1 MNTKHWNWIQGF
13 ALAALLPLFAACSS
27 EGDELLQGEEK
38 QPVQVNITRAATDG
52 NDWSW
57 QDNDQIK
64 MNITPY
70 GGTATEYI
78 LTYQNGNWNNT
89 ALGEMTLPATVNA
102 WWPNTNNAS
111 HEKFTYENVQDTW
124 YQINGM
130 ADINGSMS
138 QNTVDLY
145 RRSDWMTTDVNTQIT
160 SSALSLNMKHR
171 LCKVTVKIVGF
182 EGWDTNPTMENIR
195 FFGKDNNNLSGT
207 ATPSDYIDIIPLQIT
222 TTDNHTAYTAFISS
236 YDYSGIYILPLM
248 KFTIDSV
255 DYIIYTPENIG
266 NSGFLELGYAYN
278 FNLKVVRKGT
288 NTTTRSVDTSEC
300 ELELVKVEDM
310 NKN

>member
-1 MNTKHWNWIQGF
+1 MTRHRKLIKIF
-13 ALAALLPLFAACSS
+13 APVALLPLFAACNGEDSVLTQT
-27 EGDELLQGEEK
+27 GDK
-38 QPVQVNITRAATDG
+38 QPVQVNIARATMNDG

-64 MNITPY
+64 MSITPY
-70 GGTATEYI
+70 GGTATEYT
-78 LTYQNGNWNNT
+78 LTYQNGNRNNT

-102 WWPNTNNAS
+102 WWPNTDNAS
-111 HEKFTYENVQDTW
+111 HERFTYENVQDTW

-138 QNTVDLY
+138 QNTEDLY

-160 SSALSLNMKHR
+160 SSALSLKLRHR

-182 EGWDTNPTMENIR
+182 EGWDTNPTMKDIR
-195 FFGKDNNNLSGT
+195 FFGKDNNDLSGT

-255 DYIIYTPENIG
+255 DYIIYTPEDIG

-278 FNLKVVRKGT
+278 FNLKVIRKGT
-288 NTTTRSVDTSEC
+288 NTTTRSIDTQEC

-310 NKN
+310 NK

>member
-1 MNTKHWNWIQGF
+1 M
-13 ALAALLPLFAACSS
+13 
-27 EGDELLQGEEK
+27 
-38 QPVQVNITRAATDG
+38 QVNITRATMNDG

-57 QDNDQIK
+57 QDNDQIGL
-64 MNITPY
+64 NITNYGESTPY
-70 GGTATEYI
+70 SYT
-78 LTYQNGNWNNT
+78 LTYNNNVWT
-89 ALGEMTLPATVNA
+89 SSPATIEATLPATIQA
-102 WWPNTNNAS
+102 WWPNTDNAS

-138 QNTVDLY
+138 QNTEDFY
-145 RRSDWMTTDVNTQIT
+145 RRSNWMTTDVNTQIT
-160 SSALSLNMKHR
+160 SSALSLNLKHR

-182 EGWDTNPTMENIR
+182 EGWDTNPIIENIR

-222 TTDNHTAYTAFISS
+222 TTDNHPAYTAFISS
-236 YDYSGIYILPLM
+236 YDYSGIYLPLM
-248 KFTIDSV
+248 KFTIDNE
-255 DYIIYTPENIG
+255 DYIICTPENIG
-266 NSGFLELGYAYN
+266 NRGFLGLGYAYN

-288 NTTTRSVDTSEC
+288 NTTTRSVGTSEC